1 MSSRSGLPGWLGVCI
16 AISWGNGMAADSIKL
31 YDGAPPGSESW
42 NHEEQAYYS
51 DIFATDV
58 VTNVSQ
64 PSITPFIPENG
75 NGSAVIIAPGG
86 GFHALSI
93 NSEGNDVA
101 RWLNERGIAA
111 FVLRYRL
118 VPSGEEA
125 VAEMMGKSPEQARAD
140 MARIAPMAGADGLRA
155 LELVRARADEFGVDV
170 NRLGF
175 MGFSAGGAVA
185 VTTATGYSS
194 NNRPEFVAPI
204 YASVGAP
211 DELYVPEDAPPLFL
225 LAATDDQLGLARDS
239 VTLYNKWLNA
249 EKSVEMHLFAAG
261 GHGFGMRTQN
271 LPADDWIRLFADWLD
286 DRGFLKAQ

>member
-1 MSSRSGLPGWLGVCI
+1 MT
-16 AISWGNGMAADSIKL
+16 AESIKL

-42 NHEEQAYYS
+42 NHEEKAYYS
-51 DIFATDV
+51 DIFATEV

-64 PSITPFIPENG
+64 PSITPFIPHNG
-75 NGSAVIIAPGG
+75 NGATVIIAPGG

-101 RWLNERGIAA
+101 SWLNKRGIAA

-118 VPSGEEA
+118 VPSGEDA
-125 VAEMMGKSPEQARAD
+125 VAELMRKSPEQARAD
-140 MARIAPMAGADGLRA
+140 MAQIAPMAGADGLRA
-155 LELVRARADEFGVDV
+155 LELIHARADEFGVDV

-194 NNRPEFVAPI
+194 HNRPAFVAPV
-204 YASVGAP
+204 YASVAAP
-211 DELYVPEDAPPLFL
+211 ADLNVPEDAPPLFL
-225 LAATDDQLGLARDS
+225 VAATDDQLGLAKDS
-239 VTLYNKWLNA
+239 VTLYNNWLNA
-249 EKSVEMHLFAAG
+249 GKSVEMHLFAAG

-286 DRGFLKAQ
+286 DQGFLEAR